1 VKIEPGFLLLLAF
14 GGARLM
20 LTTTRRGFL
29 AKAALLGSAGHL
41 AFARPTAAIDPISR
55 TRPSHLKL
63 SLAAFSY
70 RDYLTGPKKSMD
82 LFGFVD
88 LAADLALDAVEL
100 TSYYFPENVTVDYLH
115 RLKQHA
121 FLLGLDVSGTSVM
134 NDFCLAPGPE
144 SDKEREHV
152 RTWID
157 RAAELDAPF
166 VRILSGNWL
175 QGTAD
180 DELERRVVHQI
191 EALLPYA
198 AEKGVTLALENHG
211 GGVTV
216 TAEQLVRLVRAVKGP
231 NFAVNLDTGNFH
243 GPDPYDEIAQA
254 APYAVNVQVK
264 TEIRRKGKSKEPAD
278 LAKVIAILREAKYS
292 GYVVLEYNAP
302 EEPKI
307 AVPRYL
313 KTLRSLI
320 G

>member
-1 VKIEPGFLLLLAF
+1 
-14 GGARLM
+14 M
-20 LTTTRRGFL
+20 LPTTRRGFL
-29 AKAALLGSAGHL
+29 VKAALLGSAGHL
-41 AFARPTAAIDPISR
+41 TLARRAAAIDPIGR

-63 SLAAFSY
+63 SLAAYSY
-70 RDYLTGPKKSMD
+70 RDYLKGPKKTMD

-100 TSYYFPENVTVDYLH
+100 TAYYFPAEVANDYLH

-121 FLLGLDVSGTSVM
+121 FRLGLDVSGTSVM
-134 NDFCLAPGPE
+134 NDFCLPPGPE
-144 SDKEREHV
+144 ADKEREHV
-152 RTWID
+152 RTWIGH
-157 RAAELDAPF
+157 AAELDAPF

-175 QGTAD
+175 QGTPD
-180 DELERRVVHQI
+180 EELEQRVVHQI

-243 GPDPYDEIAQA
+243 GPDPYAELALA

-264 TEIRRKGKSKEPAD
+264 TEIRRRGQSKEPAD
-278 LAKVIAILREAKYS
+278 LAKVIAILRQAKYS

-302 EEPKI
+302 EDPMT